1 MTYLR
6 GRVVMK
12 LLATFLLLPL
22 SIAVG
27 ILVLMF
33 GWGMQPVSWT
43 WIIGGAVFQ
52 FVVLVIASALR
63 E

>member
-1 MTYLR
+1 
-6 GRVVMK
+6 MK